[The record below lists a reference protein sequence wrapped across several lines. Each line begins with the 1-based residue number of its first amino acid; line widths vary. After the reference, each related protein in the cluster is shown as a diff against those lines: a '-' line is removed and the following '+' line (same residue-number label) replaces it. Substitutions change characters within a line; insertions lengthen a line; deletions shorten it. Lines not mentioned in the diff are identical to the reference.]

1 MWKNGV
7 LTNNSLYFENY
18 TRYGHSYNGRPIVS
32 RMWSIDRHHFD
43 WPWTTP
49 SENLRSREDLA
60 AMEKWNKF
68 QHNGNN
74 CLFSILSTN
83 FSFVLHFAA
92 VVFLGIRCVLFYRLC
107 YAIII
112 SDEGG
117 GICFRLHARARLSV
131 CLSVCLCARL
141 LKNACMDLDE
151 NVACQQMSGH
161 WQTD

>member
-1 MWKNGV
+1 MEGWCEKNGV

-49 SENLRSREDLA
+49 SENFRSRQDLA

-92 VVFLGIRCVLFYRLC
+92 VVFLGIRCVLFYPPLLRHYYLRRRRR
-107 YAIII
+107 YMF
-112 SDEGG
+112 SP
-117 GICFRLHARARLSV
+117 ARPS
-131 CLSVCLCARL
+131 SFVCLCARL

-151 NVACQQMSGH
+151 NVACRQMSGH